1 VLTMRKLWKRAV
13 MIGSTIPLALVCNVM
28 RITTIILAA
37 NAFMTPAAGRLVDT
51 YFGYVTY
58 GVAIGGV
65 LLLERWLRE
74 KPTAVPP

>member
-1 VLTMRKLWKRAV
+1 
-13 MIGSTIPLALVCNVM
+13 M

-37 NAFMTPAAGRLVDT
+37 NAFKTAAAGHFVDD

-74 KPTAVPP
+74 KPPATPP

>member
-1 VLTMRKLWKRAV
+1 
-13 MIGSTIPLALVCNVM
+13 VM

-37 NAFMTPAAGRLVDT
+37 NAYKTPAAGRFVDT

-65 LLLERWLRE
+65 LLLARWLKE
-74 KPTAVPP
+74 KPLAVLP

>member
-1 VLTMRKLWKRAV
+1 

-37 NAFMTPAAGRLVDT
+37 NTFKSQAAGKVVDNW
-51 YFGYVTY
+51 FGYVTY

-65 LLLERWLRE
+65 LLLGRWLKE
-74 KPTAVPP
+74 KPLVAPP